1 VRRPNLP
8 DTPGADDRGEP
19 REPATEVF
27 GRVPATDPRRPVRAT
42 RPASA
47 VRSGTG
53 ASQPGASGYGG
64 FDPFGS
70 GPGGGNA
77 SSGNA
82 SSGNASSG
90 HGGSGHASSGHGG
103 SGNASGGGPFGG
115 SGGASGGDGSGGGGS
130 GGASGGRSRRHGRD
144 PRKRRRTKRIVAW
157 TAGTLAVLLVVLG
170 GYAAYSYFRFIGG
183 VSHVDVIAK
192 SGTDVDGTDQNI
204 LLVGDDHRPDNATAA
219 ELAQLSTTED
229 GGGTNTDTMMILHIP
244 ADGKSATLISLPR
257 DSWVDVPGHGMNK
270 LNAAFSLGGGAT
282 DPTSGAKLLIDTV
295 QNLTGLSIDH
305 YVRVSLLGFY
315 TIAQA
320 LGPVQVCLKEAVD
333 DPYSGANFP
342 AGVSTLDAKQALSFV
357 RQRHGLPRG
366 DLDRVVRQQYFLS
379 IEARK
384 FLSAGTLLNP
394 GKLTNVLDAVSG
406 SLETDPGLNFLQLA
420 AQLQGL
426 TGGKIQSATI
436 PISGTPTITV
446 DGEDLSIVEVDTA
459 AMPAFV
465 QSLMG
470 TPSAY
475 EKATA
480 ATPADTT
487 VTVLNGGSE
496 NGAATTA
503 TQAFA
508 AAGFKTGTPGDAGT
522 TATTVVQYPSGQEA
536 QAKAVAALLPG
547 AAVQQTSTVSGVTVV
562 LGEDGVMPGA
572 GGAASGATGG
582 SSSGSGSAPAATP
595 TPSGPATNYS
605 DTVCIN

>member
-1 VRRPNLP
+1 MRRPNLP
-8 DTPGADDRGEP
+8 DTPGADSSGER

-27 GRVPATDPRRPVRAT
+27 GRAPAVDPRRPVRAT
-42 RPASA
+42 RPASPA
-47 VRSGTG
+47 RSGAGAGTG
-53 ASQPGASGYGG
+53 AAAGGASGASGYDG
-64 FDPFGS
+64 FDPFGTGHGGDGGRS
-70 GPGGGNA
+70 GGGRSGGGRGGNGRGNGGSGGNGPGGGD
-77 SSGNA
+77 
-82 SSGNASSG
+82 
-90 HGGSGHASSGHGG
+90 
-103 SGNASGGGPFGG
+103 
-115 SGGASGGDGSGGGGS
+115 DGTGR
-130 GGASGGRSRRHGRD
+130 GGRGRGRGRD
-144 PRKRRRTKRIVAW
+144 PRKRRRTKRIIGW

-170 GYAAYSYFRFIGG
+170 GYAAYSYFRFVNG
-183 VSHVDVIAK
+183 VSHVDVISK
-192 SGTDVDGTDQNI
+192 SGKDVDGTDQNI
-204 LLVGDDHRPDNATAA
+204 LLVGDDHRPDGATAQ
-219 ELAQLSTTED
+219 ELAELSTTDD

-270 LNAAFSLGGGAT
+270 LNSAFSLGGGAT

-315 TIAQA
+315 TIAKA
-320 LGPVQVCLKEAVD
+320 LGPVQVCLNEAVD

-342 AGVSTLDAKQALSFV
+342 AGVSTLDAKQSLSFV

-379 IEARK
+379 VEAHK

-420 AQLQGL
+420 TQLQGL
-426 TGGKIQSATI
+426 TGGKIASATI

-459 AMPAFV
+459 AMPAFI

-480 ATPADTT
+480 AKPADTT
-487 VTVLNGGSE
+487 VTVLNGGSQ
-496 NGAATTA
+496 NGAATSA

-508 AAGFKTGTPGDAGT
+508 AAGFKTGTPGDADS
-522 TATTVVQYPSGQEA
+522 TATTVIQYPSGQES

-547 AAVQQTSTVSGVTVV
+547 ASVQQSSSVSGVTVV

-572 GGAASGATGG
+572 AGTTGG
-582 SSSGSGSAPAATP
+582 STDAGSGAGSGSGSAPAATP
-595 TPSGPATNYS
+595 TPSSPATNYS

>member
-1 VRRPNLP
+1 VRRPTFP
-8 DTPGADDRGEP
+8 ASGPGADGSDQQP
-19 REPATEVF
+19 PATEVL
-27 GRVPATDPRRPVRAT
+27 GRVPSADPRRPVRAT
-42 RPASA
+42 RPASG
-47 VRSGTG
+47 VPTGGGT
-53 ASQPGASGYGG
+53 AAP
-64 FDPFGS
+64 FDPFGL
-70 GPGGGNA
+70 GGDAPGLGGA
-77 SSGNA
+77 GA
-82 SSGNASSG
+82 GR
-90 HGGSGHASSGHGG
+90 
-103 SGNASGGGPFGG
+103 GG
-115 SGGASGGDGSGGGGS
+115 SGGRGGNGGGANGGRGGHGGDGGRGGDDGHGRGGK
-130 GGASGGRSRRHGRD
+130 GGAGGDGPGGPAGPGPGRGKGSRR
-144 PRKRRRTKRIVAW
+144 RRRTKRIIAW
-157 TAGTLAVLLVVLG
+157 TAGALAVLLIVVG
-170 GYAAYSYFRFIGG
+170 GYAAYSYFRFVGG
-183 VSHVDVIAK
+183 VKHVDVISK
-192 SGTDVDGTDQNI
+192 SGHDVDGEDQNI
-204 LLVGDDHRPDNATAA
+204 LLVGDDHRPEGATQA
-219 ELAQLSTTED
+219 ELDQLSTTQD
-229 GGGTNTDTMMILHIP
+229 GGGTNTDTMMVLHIP
-244 ADGKSATLISLPR
+244 ANGKSATLISLPR

-270 LNAAFSLGGGAT
+270 LNSAFSLGGGAS
-282 DPTSGAKLLIDTV
+282 DPTAGAKLLIQTV

-320 LGPVQVCLKEAVD
+320 LGPVQVCLNEAVD

-379 IEARK
+379 VEAHK

-394 GKLTNVLDAVSG
+394 GKLTKVLDAVSG

-459 AMPAFV
+459 AMPAFI

-475 EKATA
+475 DKATA
-480 ATPADTT
+480 AKPADTS
-487 VTVLNGGSE
+487 VTVLNGGSQ

-503 TQAFA
+503 TQTFA
-508 AAGFKTGTPGDAGT
+508 SAGFATGTPGDADSRP
-522 TATTVVQYPSGQEA
+522 TTVIQYPAGKEA
-536 QAKAVAALLPG
+536 QAKAVAAYLPG
-547 AAVQQTSTVSGVTVV
+547 ASVQQTGDVSTVTVI
-562 LGEDGVMPGA
+562 LGEDGIMPAAPGSGGGTA
-572 GGAASGATGG
+572 GGGTGG
-582 SSSGSGSAPAATP
+582 GSTAPAPSP

-605 DTVCIN
+605 DKVCIN

>member
-1 VRRPNLP
+1 MRRPNFP
-8 DTPGADDRGEP
+8 ASDPGADGSDQQLP
-19 REPATEVF
+19 PTQVF
-27 GRVPATDPRRPVRAT
+27 GRAPSADPRRPVRAT
-42 RPASA
+42 RPASG
-47 VRSGTG
+47 VPTGSGG
-53 ASQPGASGYGG
+53 AASGGAASGG
-64 FDPFGS
+64 APFDPFGM
-70 GPGGGNA
+70 GGDAPGL
-77 SSGNA
+77 
-82 SSGNASSG
+82 
-90 HGGSGHASSGHGG
+90 
-103 SGNASGGGPFGG
+103 
-115 SGGASGGDGSGGGGS
+115 GGDGAGRRGGNGRGGGRNGGGGDNGDGT
-130 GGASGGRSRRHGRD
+130 GGDDGGIPTPPPGGRRD
-144 PRKRRRTKRIVAW
+144 KAPRKHRRAKRIIGW
-157 TAGTLAVLLVVLG
+157 TAAALAVILVVVG
-170 GYAAYSYFRFIGG
+170 GYAAYSYFRFVGG
-183 VSHVDVIAK
+183 VKHVDVISKPAN
-192 SGTDVDGTDQNI
+192 DVDGQDQNI
-204 LLVGDDHRPDNATAA
+204 LLVGDDHRPDGASQA
-219 ELAQLSTTED
+219 ELDQLSTTDD

-244 ADGKSATLISLPR
+244 ANGKSATLISLPR

-282 DPTSGAKLLIDTV
+282 DAASGAKLLIQTV

-320 LGPVQVCLKEAVD
+320 LGPVQVCLNNAVD

-379 IEARK
+379 VEAHK

-394 GKLTNVLDAVSG
+394 GKLTKVLDAVSG

-446 DGEDLSIVEVDTA
+446 DGDDISIVEVDTA
-459 AMPAFV
+459 AMPAFI

-480 ATPADTT
+480 AKPADTS
-487 VTVLNGGSE
+487 VTVLNGGSQ

-503 TQAFA
+503 SQTLAG
-508 AAGFKTGTPGDAGT
+508 AGFKTGTPGDADT
-522 TATTVVQYPSGQEA
+522 RATTVIQYPSGQEA
-536 QAKAVAALLPG
+536 QAKAVAAYLPG
-547 AAVQQTSTVSGVTVV
+547 ASVQETASVSTVTVV
-562 LGEDGVMPGA
+562 LGDDGIMPA
-572 GGAASGATGG
+572 
-582 SSSGSGSAPAATP
+582 APAAGGGTAPAPTATP
-595 TPSGPATNYS
+595 APTGPATNYS

>member
-1 VRRPNLP
+1 MRRPNLP
-8 DTPGADDRGEP
+8 DTPGADGRDDS

-27 GRVPATDPRRPVRAT
+27 GRVPAADPRRPVRAT

-47 VRSGTG
+47 VRSGAG
-53 ASQPGASGYGG
+53 AAGAGSAGGAGYGG

-70 GPGGGNA
+70 AAAGEAETGRG
-77 SSGNA
+77 
-82 SSGNASSG
+82 
-90 HGGSGHASSGHGG
+90 GGSGRGSSGRGG
-103 SGNASGGGPFGG
+103 RGRGGR
-115 SGGASGGDGSGGGGS
+115 GGDGSGGAGG
-130 GGASGGRSRRHGRD
+130 GKRGRD

-170 GYAAYSYFRFIGG
+170 GYAAYSYFRFVNG
-183 VSHVDVIAK
+183 VTHVDVISK
-192 SGTDVDGTDQNI
+192 SGKDVDGTDQNI
-204 LLVGDDHRPDNATAA
+204 LLVGDDHRPDGATQA
-219 ELAQLSTTED
+219 ELDQLSTTDD

-320 LGPVQVCLKEAVD
+320 LGPVQVCLNEAVD

-379 IEARK
+379 VEAHK

-459 AMPAFV
+459 AMPAFI

-480 ATPADTT
+480 AKPADTT
-487 VTVLNGGSE
+487 VTVLNGGSQ
-496 NGAATTA
+496 NGAAGTA
-503 TQAFA
+503 TEAFA
-508 AAGFKTGTPGDAGT
+508 AAGFKTGTPGDADT
-522 TATTVVQYPSGQEA
+522 VATTTIQYPSGQEA

-547 AAVQQTSTVSGVTVV
+547 AAVQETSSVSGVTVV
-562 LGEDGVMPGA
+562 LGDDGIMPSA
-572 GGAASGATGG
+572 GGASSGG
-582 SSSGSGSAPAATP
+582 SSGSSGSGSAPAPAP
-595 TPSGPATNYS
+595 TPSGPAKTYS